1 MDLWQR
7 AGELDDGR
15 ATDRPPLAL
24 IVSFI
29 ALCAGMLLVTTVAPA
44 LSRALAWY
52 CPLSAAPL
60 VIAEAALFF
69 AVAVAP
75 VMVGGSLRRT
85 IRRGGSANA
94 HQVFVSA
101 VMTAIFVAFFV
112 LATRAAPVT
121 TGAAFKAV
129 VLFAITA
136 TAALLFEP
144 VLGRW
149 YLPSAAGVLGGGPLA
164 GFLMVEV
171 LAVRADALL
180 GLSPFSEL
188 RGLLSGPG
196 LERRSLFGGC
206 VLLYGLVLAA
216 GLLLPKRASSG
227 ADADAAPADA

>member
-1 MDLWQR
+1 MDLWER

-15 ATDRPPLAL
+15 ATDRPPVAL

-29 ALCAGMLLVTTVAPA
+29 GLCAGVLLVTTVAPA
-44 LSRALAWY
+44 LSRTLAWY
-52 CPLSAAPL
+52 CPLGAAPV

-75 VMVGGSLRRT
+75 VMVGRSLRRT

-94 HQVFVSA
+94 HQVFVAA

-121 TGAAFKAV
+121 TGAAVKAV
-129 VLFAITA
+129 MLFAISA

-149 YLPSAAGVLGGGPLA
+149 YLPSAAGMLGGGPLA
-164 GFLMVEV
+164 GFVMIEV
-171 LAVRADALL
+171 VAVRADGLL

-188 RGLLSGPG
+188 RSLLSGPG
-196 LERRSLFGGC
+196 VERPSFFAGC
-206 VLLYGLVLAA
+206 LVLCGVVLVA
-216 GLLLPKRASSG
+216 GLLLPKRADIAARAEAG
-227 ADADAAPADA
+227 QADV